1 MWALGALLPYLPNW
15 CCQPLI
21 CALALGIIRRMGGCP
36 SLANGTIAARKY
48 RVLDYLRHE
57 GPFEVYRV
65 QDVGTG
71 QSVLLKYLA
80 SCEQD
85 SDIVARSMPE
95 IRMCC
100 IIDSPYVART
110 FAVEHEAQT
119 LCVVMEQPPGE
130 PLCDLLERE
139 STLAVNDAA
148 EIARQCLCALQAAHK
163 LLIHHR
169 DLKPA
174 NVFVARTGQR
184 VDVKVT
190 DFGLAGF
197 RGGETQASG
206 PGVFRG
212 TPGYAAPE
220 QVFLWPDT
228 DASSDLFSLGAMLF
242 EMLTGLMPYGDNWRE
257 ACINALESRL
267 APHPTQPAGLW
278 KIVTRAILLVP
289 SQRYQSG
296 REMRV
301 AIEEYLNHRP
311 SFMPKKRTRMIPIGT
326 AIGVLVGAVLAWTT
340 VKTARHLRQEETGR
354 LRAAI
359 AKSQDRDPEIVV
371 LPALAPA
378 TASAAESIGGQ
389 LAPAPAAE
397 VVAPALTRAETFGAR
412 SEPVMLAKVA
422 SPASTKKVARGTSRH
437 ESPQLTTML
446 KPVVARVEPPKSAV
460 AQVASPTIT
469 VGVSVQAAELDD
481 LKILLDGIA
490 QHRATWGVALPT
502 QLGIHQLRA
511 SAAGRKAWATTVRV
525 NAARPHATVNIPVLQ
540 ALVESAPS
548 TQGDEPSPND
558 VL

>member
-1 MWALGALLPYLPNW
+1 MWAPRVQGLGRFR
-15 CCQPLI
+15 PLI
-21 CALALGIIRRMGGCP
+21 CAWALVIMRRMGGYP
-36 SLANGTIAARKY
+36 SLANGTIAVRKY
-48 RVLDYLRHE
+48 RVVDYLCHE
-57 GPFEVYRV
+57 GPFEVYRA

-71 QSVLLKYLA
+71 QRVLLKYLA

-85 SDIVARSMPE
+85 SDIVARFMPE

-100 IIDSPYVART
+100 IIDSPNVART

-139 STLAVNDAA
+139 STLAVKDAA

-174 NVFVARTGQR
+174 NVFVARTGQSI
-184 VDVKVT
+184 DVKVT

-220 QVFLWPDT
+220 QVFLWPDM
-228 DASSDLFSLGAMLF
+228 DASSDLFSVGAMLF
-242 EMLTGLMPYGDNWRE
+242 EMLTGLVPYGDNWRE
-257 ACINALESRL
+257 ASINALEGKL

-278 KIVTRAILLVP
+278 KIVMRAIQLVP
-289 SQRYQSG
+289 SRRYQSS
-296 REMRV
+296 REMRM
-301 AIEEYLNHRP
+301 AIEETLNRRP
-311 SFMPKKRTRMIPIGT
+311 SFIPKKRARMIPVGT

-340 VKTARHLRQEETGR
+340 VKTARHLRREETGR
-354 LRAAI
+354 FSAAM
-359 AKSQDRDPEIVV
+359 AKTQDRN
-371 LPALAPA
+371 
-378 TASAAESIGGQ
+378 
-389 LAPAPAAE
+389 APAPSIE
-397 VVAPALTRAETFGAR
+397 RVTPAPTQAETFGAR
-412 SEPVMLAKVA
+412 PEPVTLAKVA
-422 SPASTKKVARGTSRH
+422 LPASTKTVVRGTSH
-437 ESPQLTTML
+437 HGFPQAAATLA
-446 KPVVARVEPPKSAV
+446 PAVAHVEPPKPAV
-460 AQVASPTIT
+460 AHVASPTIT
-469 VGVSVQAAELDD
+469 VGVPAQVAELDD

-502 QLGIHQLRA
+502 QLGIHQLQA
-511 SAAGRKAWATTVRV
+511 SAPGRKAWATTVRV
-525 NAARPHATVNIPVLQ
+525 NAARPHTTVSIPVLQ
-540 ALVESAPS
+540 ALVQRAPP
-548 TQGDEPSPND
+548 TQDDEPSPND